1 MKITSNHN
9 RPQPLF
15 SLARALPCTALLLAV
30 ALVPSVR
37 AQTVGTWNVNSG
49 GLWSASGNWSGGV
62 PGLAGDV
69 ANLTYPITAGVTVTN
84 DVSRTNGVLNIGNSS
99 SAYTLANGS
108 GITFTFNNNGSGA
121 RLTQTNTT
129 AGTTLSTPLVLAD
142 SLNISNGT
150 TLTLSGLISGGA
162 SYGLTKTGAG
172 TLVLADGNNST
183 YSGVT
188 TVNAG
193 TLQLGQSGAYGRVG
207 SGSASIV
214 LASGTTLS
222 FYQGETIPQVI
233 SGAGSVTTLS
243 SIGNGYAE
251 TMNGTNTYTGSTT
264 VNGVGI
270 NAPILANGGVN
281 SSIGA
286 SANTAAKVVITGSGT
301 LAYTGSKPV
310 STDRLLQIGT
320 TSAAGTGTIANN
332 STAATNSLS
341 FTNTGAITYGTTG
354 QTRSLT
360 LGGSSLS
367 TNLFAPQI
375 TDNGAGAT
383 SFTKSGSDIWTL
395 SGTNTYSGP
404 TVVSG
409 GALILTGSAASANSS
424 AYVVAPSAL
433 LDVSG
438 LSSTFNLGAAQ
449 SLIAGSPAAG
459 TAITNINGNYTTS
472 GTNNIAGTGTNG
484 TLTINGSLTLNG
496 GTLIYDL
503 AGNND
508 LITLA
513 GTTNTLTLSGVTLIQ
528 GGGTVSGTTTLIT
541 NIASVTAGDASNLA
555 YAGTLPRGATASFTV
570 AAPTVT
576 LNVNGWSGPV
586 TLFWQGTNGPSWD
599 TVTTNWNNSGTGM
612 GDLFYPLD
620 NVVFDD
626 TGRSQVQLVGQLN
639 PTSVTVQSA
648 STNYNFG
655 GTGSIA
661 GAATLTM
668 SGSTILSITN
678 NNSYT
683 GGTTIN
689 SGIVR
694 SGNVNSLGSGPLTFN
709 AGVLDL
715 NSNNLAIGSLS
726 GVIGSLIT
734 DSNNFTALTNVT
746 QTVRTNALVVN
757 QVVSNTYAGLINNSV
772 YTNGSGVIWFTNLLG
787 TNYYHTNVVA
797 NTVAL
802 SLTKNGAGY
811 LLLSGNNNYTGATTN
826 NAGTLEVVSN
836 SGAKM
841 YYVAQG
847 ATLKIGYTVGAGNY
861 SYGVTVNGNGV
872 NDASGFYLRTNAS
885 LDLQNG
891 LVLQTAPSK
900 VRVYGGPGTASLIG
914 WDINGTHLTV
924 AAAASGSV
932 LDTNVNLVT
941 STYGYRINTTSG
953 TNNANGDVAING
965 IISGAVGG
973 VSVDGTAYCVRKDG
987 TGSVLLT
994 NASTYLPGMFLSAG
1008 SVILSGGANRL
1019 PAGSGLVLGAGA
1031 VLQLNGISQTFTNI
1045 TGDST
1050 GGSVVGGSAVLS
1062 TITINNAGLN
1072 TNSCRFGGTN
1082 GIQNNLAFVKT
1093 GAGQLR
1099 LAGLLTYTN
1108 NTTVSA
1114 GTLVVGSLT
1123 NSDNAT
1129 LSVVDVAG
1137 TLSATNLTLGTSVGS
1152 YVAITGFTGAAAPIL
1167 VTNLTTVGTTYISL
1181 AGTLAA
1187 GVDYP
1192 IIKYGT
1198 LGGAGFSSFKLLRGM
1213 SGYVSN
1219 NVANSSIDVVLTS
1232 TTIYPLVWQGNLS
1245 TVWDVNT
1252 SSNWVYNTTPNVFL
1266 SGDMVQLDDTAVTAS
1281 TNLTLNTTATVA
1293 ALTVTNNT
1301 LNYTISGSGAVG
1313 GTAGLTKY
1321 GTASLTLQTVNTYTG
1336 PTVLNGGTV
1345 VVGTVAASGSPSA
1358 IGAAG
1363 NNATNLVLNGAALVY
1378 TGPTNS
1384 TDHAV
1389 TIGAGGGS
1397 VSVSTNLTLS
1407 GAIGGSG
1414 AFAYNGPGQ
1423 LTLST
1428 DSTLTNGF
1436 AVNGGTLRLTTG
1448 NFAGTFVPTL
1458 LSVNTNGTLLGN
1470 GTHATGGGTSIFIN
1484 RGTWLM
1490 NAEDYKQNLTLWDG
1504 LIGPGPNLTS
1514 AGADLRVGYAGG
1526 AGSYTWYVT
1535 NSIAGSVINAKINT
1549 VTTGNNLTLNVARGA
1564 ATNDLTV
1571 NGVIYS
1577 SGNVAFTGNG
1587 VTLLTGTNT
1596 YSGNT
1601 TINTGTVIL
1610 TNSALSGSTPV
1621 ILLTN
1626 GATLNVAGLTSP
1638 VLGGSQTLQGS
1649 GTVVGSLT
1657 DSGGSTIGNSN
1668 YVATL
1673 SFNGNLTL
1681 AGSDTLDFDLSKTP
1695 TSTGGTNNGMI
1706 VVTGNLT
1713 INPSTTVNINPAQ
1726 LVLSG
1731 GTYKL
1736 ISYTGTLTDNT
1747 GGIGTSWYVTGYT
1760 PSGRVLSVALSSA
1773 TPGEIDL
1780 IVTGTPANLVW
1791 QGDNSINA
1799 WDIQTTSNWL
1809 KGASADVFY
1818 ALDNVT
1824 FNDAGSVT
1832 PNVDI
1837 QAAVTPSLVVVSN
1850 TAKNYTFSSSV
1861 GQGINGAGSLTKNGT
1876 GTLTILNNNP
1886 YTGSTIINA
1895 GTVVLGDG
1903 ASYDGT
1909 LSGSPITDNATL
1921 KFNVASSPSAVTTI
1935 SGSGTVVQTGN
1946 QYGTLSLSASNS
1958 WTGGLNILAGTL
1970 KPTVNFALP
1979 IGESVNVASNAQF
1992 DFNGVN
1998 NNSNPNRA
2006 YSFTIAGAGPDG
2018 YSGVLVNNGG
2028 SIVSYASVSNV
2039 TMTANSTLGGSG
2051 RWDIGPAT
2059 NSTFNGGGYVLT
2071 KQGSGQ
2077 MSFRPQVMTNVA
2089 SVQIASGN
2097 FWYEAYNE
2105 TNAWT
2110 ATTTNYVQSGAT
2122 LGAYGSLVINTPIVS
2137 LGGTIDNQGS
2147 GVPLFT
2153 GGADLE
2159 PGTTVTSAGG
2169 SLALGGT
2176 VYQTNAGTITLAGG
2190 NTIAFAGTDTIP
2202 VGTGMNWT
2210 TGTLSLGY
2218 NTPSG
2223 SIPDASLYVPSGGTF
2238 SIYRSDSG
2246 YTLTNVIYGDGS
2258 MSVLGTNGQT
2268 IGGSA
2273 SVTLGGNLNVGQGTY
2288 GKLLVA
2294 PGASITANGVFL
2306 GNPNAAGGGDVI
2318 QTGGTL
2324 TATNNTG
2331 FTYFRI
2337 GHWATETSTYSMFGG
2352 TLNVPGYVSVGYDG
2366 VGVLRQTNGVINVG
2380 TELEV
2385 PQSGRSGYGIYAL
2398 EGGTINIGSGGI
2410 YYGGGS
2416 SAIYLGGGTMAA
2428 TTNWTT
2434 GSAMT
2439 LSGTNGSLTFDTGI
2453 YSNAFTGVLAGPGG
2467 LTKISTGILNL
2478 AAANTYTGA
2487 TVVSNGTLLVSGTVA
2502 GSLTAGASS
2511 TVTGLGTVKGALSN
2525 SGLLAPGTNG
2535 IGALT
2540 VSNTLT
2546 LNSGGT
2552 VALSINRAA
2561 GTNTFG
2567 SIKGITTVY
2576 YGGTLTVTSTGGTF
2590 TNGDSFKVFSAGSAS
2605 GTFTATN
2612 LPSLTT
2618 GLKWNWNPTAGT
2630 LSVVPAVST
2639 APFTMTTSL
2648 SPDGTTL
2655 TLSWP
2660 SDHIGWRLLVQTNN
2674 LSSGISANPADWGTV
2689 SGSSGIDTTNITINP
2704 TLPTEFYQMV
2714 YP

>member
-142 SLNISNGT
+142 SLSISNAT

-233 SGAGSVTTLS
+233 SGAGNVTTLS

-270 NAPILANGGVN
+270 NAPILANGGVS

-286 SANTAAKVVITGSGT
+286 SANTAANVVITGSGT

-449 SLIAGSPAAG
+449 SLIAGSPATG
-459 TAITNINGNYTTS
+459 TAITNINGNYITS

-513 GTTNTLTLSGVTLIQ
+513 GTTNTLALNGTTLIQ
-528 GGGTVSGTTTLIT
+528 GGGTASGTITLIT
-541 NIASVTAGDASNLA
+541 NIASVTTGGAGNLA

-639 PTSVTVQSA
+639 PTSVTVQS
-648 STNYNFG
+648 SYTNYNFG
-655 GTGSIA
+655 GAGSIA

-668 SGSTILSITN
+668 SGSSILSITN
-678 NNSYT
+678 NNSFT

-694 SGNVNSLGSGPLTFN
+694 SGNVSSLGSGPLTFN

-715 NSNNLAIGSLS
+715 NSNNLSIGTLA
-726 GVIGSLIT
+726 GVVGTLIT
-734 DSNNFTALTNVT
+734 DSNNFTASTNITATSHTSTLT
-746 QTVRTNALVVN
+746 VN
-757 QVVSNTYAGLINNSV
+757 QVVSNTFAGLINNSV
-772 YTNGSGVIWFTNLLG
+772 YTNGNGLIWSTNGV
-787 TNYYHTNVVA
+787 YHTNLVA
-797 NTVAL
+797 NTVVLA
-802 SLTKNGAGY
+802 LTKNGPGY
-811 LLLSGNNNYTGATTN
+811 LKLTGANNFTGAVN
-826 NAGTLEVVSN
+826 VNAGTLEVTN
-836 SGAKM
+836 KSGDVTYAI
-841 YYVAQG
+841 ASG
-847 ATLKIGYTVGAGNY
+847 ATLKMDYSTGGGYANSAMTIV
-861 SYGVTVNGNGV
+861 GNGT
-872 NDASGFYLRTNAS
+872 NATTGFYLEGGKTYNVSGGTVVNNAPTTIR
-885 LDLQNG
+885 QF
-891 LVLQTAPSK
+891 
-900 VRVYGGPGTASLIG
+900 GTGFASIG
-914 WDINGTHLTV
+914 IFDINSNPGLSIS
-924 AAAASGSV
+924 AAASGSV
-932 LDTNVNLVT
+932 LDSNIQLINDGYGMVVT
-941 STYGYRINTTSG
+941 TAIGANTTNGDLIVNGPLDATGSGVYKRGTGSMLLNGVANTANGGLQLQAGTVICG
-953 TNNANGDVAING
+953 TNNC
-965 IISGAVGG
+965 VG
-973 VSVDGTAYCVRKDG
+973 
-987 TGSVLLT
+987 T
-994 NASTYLPGMFLSAG
+994 NASAVFT
-1008 SVILSGGANRL
+1008 
-1019 PAGSGLVLGAGA
+1019 AGA
-1031 VLQLNGISQTFTNI
+1031 TLILNGFSQSVPSV
-1045 TGDST
+1045 TGT
-1050 GGSVVGGSAVLS
+1050 GTIVGGSAKASAL
-1062 TITINNAGLN
+1062 TINNASGVTN
-1072 TNSCRFGGTN
+1072 TVAIGGTGVN
-1082 GIQNNLAFVKT
+1082 QNNVTLTKT
-1093 GAGQLR
+1093 GAGHLV
-1099 LAGLLTYTN
+1099 LAGVLTYTN
-1108 NTTVSA
+1108 NTTISA
-1114 GTLVVGSLT
+1114 GSVLVGSLT
-1123 NSDNAT
+1123 NADGAT
-1129 LSVVDVAG
+1129 LSVVDAAG
-1137 TLSATNLTLGTSVGS
+1137 TLSATNLALGTSAGS
-1152 YVAITGFTGAAAPIL
+1152 IVKITGFTGVAAPIL
-1167 VTNLTTVGTTYISL
+1167 VTNLTTAGTTYISL
-1181 AGTLAA
+1181 SGTLSA

-1192 IIKYGT
+1192 VIKYGT
-1198 LGGAGFSSFKLLRGM
+1198 LGGAGFGSFQLLRGM

-1245 TVWDVNT
+1245 TTWDVNT
-1252 SSNWVYNTTPNVFL
+1252 SSNWVYNVTPNVFL
-1266 SGDMVQLDDTAVTAS
+1266 SGDTVQLDDTAVTAS
-1281 TNLTLNTTATVA
+1281 TNLTLNVTAGPS
-1293 ALTVTNNT
+1293 ALTVTNSA
-1301 LNYTISGSGAVG
+1301 LNYTISGTGSLAGSG
-1313 GTAGLTKY
+1313 GLTKY

-1345 VVGTVAASGSPSA
+1345 VVGTVAAGGSPSA

-1490 NAEDYKQNLTLWDG
+1490 NAEDYKQGLTMWDG

-1535 NSIAGSVINAKINT
+1535 NSLTGSVINAKINT

-1695 TSTGGTNNGMI
+1695 TSTGGTNNGII

-1726 LVLSG
+1726 LALSG

-1747 GGIGTSWYVTGYT
+1747 GGIGTSWYVAGYT
-1760 PSGRVLSVALSSA
+1760 PSGRVLGVALSTA

-1809 KGASADVFY
+1809 NGASADVFY

-1886 YTGSTIINA
+1886 YTGSTTINA

-2018 YSGVLVNNGG
+2018 YSGVLVNSGG

-2122 LGAYGSLVINTPIVS
+2122 LGAYGSVVINTPIVS

-2169 SLALGGT
+2169 SLVLGGT

-2190 NTIAFAGTDTIP
+2190 NTIAFAGTDTIS
-2202 VGTGMNWT
+2202 VMTNMTWT
-2210 TGTLSLGY
+2210 TGTLQLGY
-2218 NTPSG
+2218 STPSG

-2238 SIYRSDSG
+2238 SVDRSDVG

-2258 MSVLGTNGQT
+2258 MQVVGTNALT
-2268 IGGSA
+2268 INGSA
-2273 SVTLGGNLNVGQGTY
+2273 SVTLGGNFNVGQGQY
-2288 GKLLVA
+2288 GALLIA
-2294 PGASITANGVFL
+2294 PGASITCNYFL
-2306 GNPNAAGGGDVI
+2306 MGNPNGAGGAAVT
-2318 QTGGTL
+2318 QTGGSV
-2324 TATNNTG
+2324 TATNNTSAFG
-2331 FTYFRI
+2331 YFRI
-2337 GHWATETSTYSMFGG
+2337 GHWATETSTYAMYGG
-2352 TLNVPGYVSVGYDG
+2352 TMNVPADLSVGYDG

-2385 PQSGRSGYGIYAL
+2385 PQSGRSGYGIYSL
-2398 EGGTINIGSGGI
+2398 EGGTINIGYGGI
-2410 YYGGGS
+2410 YCAGGS
-2416 SAIYLGGGTMAA
+2416 SAIYLGGGTVAA

-2434 GSAMT
+2434 TSAMT
-2439 LSGTNGSLTFDTGI
+2439 LSGTNGNLTFDTGL
-2453 YSNAFTGVLAGPGG
+2453 YSNVLSGVLSGPGG
-2467 LTKISTGILNL
+2467 LTKVSTGTLNL
-2478 AAANTYTGA
+2478 AAANTYTGS
-2487 TVVSNGTLLVSGTVA
+2487 TMVNNGTLLVSGTVA
-2502 GSLTAGASS
+2502 GALTVGSS
-2511 TVTGLGTVKGALSN
+2511 GELTGMGTVKGALIN

-2535 IGALT
+2535 FGALT

-2567 SIKGITTVY
+2567 SIKGISSVS
-2576 YGGTLTVTSTGGTF
+2576 YGGTLTVTGTGTF
-2590 TNGDSFKVFSAGSAS
+2590 TNGDTFKVFSAGSAS

-2618 GLKWNWNPTAGT
+2618 GLKWNWNPTVGT

-2704 TLPTEFYQMV
+2704 ALPTEFYQMV